1 VHCGNKK
8 TTFLLQR
15 NKTLAN
21 LGKRSIIRIM
31 LQRSKQAKPLSH
43 KPKSRTQHTLHTT
56 LRSTKML
63 TAEQM
68 IAAQKAHMET
78 LFGLTQKA
86 FSGVEKL
93 MELNVEATKA
103 ALTDSQKNTTALL
116 SAKDAQE
123 LLTLQATLMQPLVEK
138 AASYSRQ
145 LYEIASGTGTDFV
158 KASEEQAAEA
168 QQKFMAVVDNVAKNA
183 PAGSEQAVAAMKNAV
198 AAATTAME
206 TVQRAVKQAT
216 ELAESNMQALS
227 SQALSATKTAT
238 KKR

>member
-1 VHCGNKK
+1 
-8 TTFLLQR
+8 
-15 NKTLAN
+15 
-21 LGKRSIIRIM
+21 
-31 LQRSKQAKPLSH
+31 
-43 KPKSRTQHTLHTT
+43 
-56 LRSTKML
+56 ML

-103 ALTDSQKNTTALL
+103 ALKDSQKNTQALM

-145 LYEIASGTGTDFV
+145 LYEIASGAGTDFV

-216 ELAESNMQALS
+216 ELAESNMQTLS
-227 SQALSATKTAT
+227 NQALSATKTAT